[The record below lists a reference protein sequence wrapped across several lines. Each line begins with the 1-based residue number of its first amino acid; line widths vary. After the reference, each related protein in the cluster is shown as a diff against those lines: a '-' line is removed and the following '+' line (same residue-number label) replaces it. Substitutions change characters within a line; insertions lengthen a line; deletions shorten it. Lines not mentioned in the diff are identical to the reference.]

1 MKKLIPFLLLAVILA
16 VSGMSFAQ
24 GPVKGG
30 TLTWGRGGDSVTL
43 DLAQATDGESIKGGI
58 QVLENLVMFKKD
70 SMDVEPQLATSWE
83 VGKDGLTWT
92 FKLRKGVKFHDGTPF
107 NGQAVKIS
115 FDRVI
120 DKNHPLYKFG
130 TWRYPAL
137 GLGPVKEVKV
147 IDDFTVTLK
156 TEKPYAPLV
165 ANLALWLCPILSP
178 AAMEKYKGDIGR
190 NPVGTGPFKFSKWI
204 KDDQIILERNDDYWG
219 QKPLLDRI
227 ILKSIPEVSA
237 RYMALQSGAVDI
249 ADDLDADSIQ
259 MAKKNTALAMVER
272 PSVNVGY
279 LAFNTKKPTL
289 SNKLVRQA
297 IAHAID
303 KETIVK
309 TIFGGL
315 AIAAKNPFPPSMWG
329 YNYKIQDYDYS
340 VQKAKD
346 LLAKAGYPKGFNIE
360 LWAMPVSRAYMP
372 EPVKTAELIQGYL
385 AAVGINAK
393 IVRHEWGVYLD
404 KTSKGEHE
412 LMMMGWL
419 GGNADPDNFLYGLL
433 SSDNAKPPAANV
445 AFWENPEFDKLI
457 KEAQQIFD
465 RDKAKRAALYLKAQE
480 IFHEDEPWV
489 PLAHSTIVRVY
500 NKKLHDVPLRPNG
513 LNSFQMVWKDK

>member
-1 MKKLIPFLLLAVILA
+1 MKKFSFFFLFVAILVIPSLF
-16 VSGMSFAQ
+16 FAQ
-24 GPVKGG
+24 VPVKGG

-58 QVLENLVMFKKD
+58 QCLENLVIFRRD
-70 SMDVEPQLATSWE
+70 TMDVEPQLATSWE
-83 VGKDGLTWT
+83 VSKDGLTWT
-92 FKLRKGVKFHDGTPF
+92 FHLRKGVKFHDGTPF
-107 NGQAVKIS
+107 NANAVKVS
-115 FDRVI
+115 FERVI
-120 DKNHPLYKFG
+120 DKNNPYYKYG

-147 IDDFTVTLK
+147 IDDYTVTLK

-178 AAMEKYKGDIGR
+178 AAIDKYKGDIGR
-190 NPVGTGPFKFSKWI
+190 NPVGTGPFKFVRWV
-204 KDDQIILERNDDYWG
+204 KDDQIVFERNDDYWG
-219 QKPLLDRI
+219 QKALLDRI

-249 ADDLDADSIQ
+249 ADDLDPDSIQ
-259 MAKKNTALAMVER
+259 MAKGNANLAMIER
-272 PSVNVGY
+272 PSANVGY
-279 LAFNTKKPTL
+279 LAINTKKPIL
-289 SNKLVRQA
+289 SNKMVRQA

-303 KETIVK
+303 KQTIIK
-309 TIFGGL
+309 TIFRGL
-315 AIAAKNPFPPSMWG
+315 AIPAVNPFPPSMWG
-329 YNYKIQDYDYS
+329 YNFKIKDYDYS

-346 LLAKAGYPKGFNIE
+346 LLAKAGYPKGFDIE

-404 KTSKGEHE
+404 KTMKGEHD
-412 LMMMGWL
+412 LCMMGWL

-433 SSDNAKPPAANV
+433 SSDNAKVPAANI
-445 AFWENPEFDKLI
+445 AFWENEEFTKLT
-457 KEAQQIFD
+457 KEAQVVFD
-465 RDKAKRAALYLKAQE
+465 KGKRSPLYLRAQE
-480 IFHEDEPWV
+480 IFHEEVPWV

-513 LNSFQMVWKDK
+513 LNSFQMIWKDK